1 MIIIIINIDYK
12 LHITFTYYIIKMP
25 LIYTNN
31 EYNMLK
37 LYNLDLILIVLLIMI
52 TFISVYW
59 FIILDD
65 ILQNRQFVLDS
76 YKTTIIIYNNSISNS
91 NNSTI
96 TYYYK

>member
-1 MIIIIINIDYK
+1 MEYK
-12 LHITFTYYIIKMP
+12 FCITNYNLHITYYIIKMP

>member
-1 MIIIIINIDYK
+1 MEYK
-12 LHITFTYYIIKMP
+12 FCITITYYILQFTYYIIKMP

-31 EYNMLK
+31 EFNMLR
-37 LYNLDLILIVLLIMI
+37 LYNLDVILIVLLIMI

-59 FIILDD
+59 FVILDD
-65 ILQNRQFVLDS
+65 ILQNRQFLIDS
-76 YKTTIIIYNNSISNS
+76 YRTTIIIYNNSVSNG

>member
-1 MIIIIINIDYK
+1 MYYNYK
-12 LHITFTYYIIKMP
+12 YILHYKMP

-31 EYNMLK
+31 EYNMLR

-59 FIILDD
+59 FVILDD
-65 ILQNRQFVLDS
+65 ILQNRQFVIDS
-76 YKTTIIIYNNSISNS
+76 YRTTIIIYNNSISNG

>member
-1 MIIIIINIDYK
+1 MYYK
-12 LHITFTYYIIKMP
+12 LQLHITITYYIIKMP

>member
-1 MIIIIINIDYK
+1 MEYK
-12 LHITFTYYIIKMP
+12 FCITNYNLHITITYYIIKMP

-31 EYNMLK
+31 EFNMLR

-59 FIILDD
+59 FVILDD
-65 ILQNRQFVLDS
+65 ILQNRQFVIDS
-76 YKTTIIIYNNSISNS
+76 YRTTIIIYNNSVSNG

>member
-1 MIIIIINIDYK
+1 
-12 LHITFTYYIIKMP
+12 
-25 LIYTNN
+25 
-31 EYNMLK
+31 
-37 LYNLDLILIVLLIMI
+37 MI